1 MLTELGGYELQSVL
15 GSGATGTVYL
25 ARQLSTGRDV
35 AVKALAPALVELPGF
50 LQRFRTEARTMARFD
65 SENLVSVYDYFERD
79 GAAYLVMQY
88 VAGVSLRELIEKSG
102 PLQPEQ
108 AVGVL
113 AGALSGLAEAHR
125 LGIVHGD
132 VKPENILV
140 SPEGV
145 SKLVDF
151 GQSAPTGSHSLG
163 GSPAYASPEAVRDEP
178 LSPRSDLYA
187 AGVLCYELLT
197 GTLPFTGTPAEVLVA
212 QRDLQP
218 PRHPAI
224 PGPVA
229 DVLDRALAK
238 SPDDRQENAGVL
250 LFELNEAASRSYGA
264 DWRDRASVAAVAGV
278 VIGSL
283 TAVARAGLSGAGGP
297 PERASLAGRGSGVR
311 RLRRGARLT
320 RSAAAHHPVVAGIA
334 AVAVASTVTVVALVV
349 GNSAPLAGSWQLLS
363 ASLVTGSI
371 SCVNADHCVAL
382 AGGNAVVLAS
392 GGSVQVVSIP
402 PSDGTMTSVD
412 CASDRYCWAVGTLT
426 PTSGSASGRIITSVD
441 GGRTWNGGSL
451 PPGIAALSD
460 LSCVPDTTDCWAA
473 GGNSIIST
481 TDGRVWHLTAAPT
494 TAGTYDLISCPS
506 ASVCVATTTSA
517 GVLSTKDGGRTWL
530 VDKQSFPVLY
540 GTSSIDC
547 PSTTTCWMTGNYT
560 GGLPPTNFPAVY
572 RSTDGGATWTF
583 EALPKGIPI
592 YGTEHISCSKP
603 EDCLISATTNDGG
616 LLGSSGAPVFASTTT
631 GGSHWQVV
639 HAPPTFVFAP
649 ELDCVTARLC
659 WLSGGDGIGTTSDAG
674 RSWMPLLLP
683 ATMTPGGLSCRSA
696 RSCVLSGTAPF
707 ASFVHS
713 GIGGINPHAPFVLTG
728 TTAGGAIAATT
739 DGAKSWHFTFTEH
752 SLTDLG
758 AISCPVGA
766 ACEVAGELSSTSTEL
781 FHLAGSR
788 LIRTSAPSGLER
800 VTGLS
805 CDATTCWLVGVVAG
819 QSVVE
824 RSDGSGR
831 WSVQPVPAGTSLLGA
846 ISCPTSSLCVLTA
859 TVGSKPELLV
869 SFTKTGFETVPLPS
883 SVVSLGGLDCVNATT
898 CWLGATTSAPVLK
911 PAAVPASPSAVF
923 LRTTSLGRSSSSTD
937 VSWTSE
943 ALPPGLGAPAMLS
956 CPSLSTCVAVAPDT
970 PLGSVVLG
978 AGTFPVS
985 LVDSQR
991 VTAISAA

>member
-1 MLTELGGYELQSVL
+1 MFAEFRGYELQSVL

-88 VAGVSLRELIEKSG
+88 VAGVSLRELIDRSG

-113 AGALSGLAEAHR
+113 AGVLSGLAEAHR

-145 SKLVDF
+145 SKLIDF
-151 GQSAPTGSHSLG
+151 GQSGPTGSHSLG

-187 AGVLCYELLT
+187 AGLLCYELLT

-218 PRHPAI
+218 PRHRAI
-224 PGPVA
+224 PRRFA
-229 DVLDRALAK
+229 DVIDRALAK
-238 SPDDRQENAGVL
+238 SPDDRQENAEVL
-250 LFELNEAASRSYGA
+250 LFELDEAASTSYGA
-264 DWRDRASVAAVAGV
+264 DWRAQASIAAVAGA
-278 VIGSL
+278 VIGGS
-283 TAVARAGLSGAGGP
+283 TAAVRAGLPGASGAP
-297 PERASLAGRGSGVR
+297 ARASLAGRGRAVR

-320 RSAAAHHPVVAGIA
+320 RNAAVHHPVAAGIA
-334 AVAVASTVTVVALVV
+334 AVAVASTVAVVALV
-349 GNSAPLAGSWQLLS
+349 GNSAPLAGSWQLVS

-371 SCVNADHCVAL
+371 SCANADHCVAL
-382 AGGNAVVLAS
+382 AGPDAVVVS
-392 GGSVQVVSIP
+392 PGNSVQVVSLP
-402 PSDGTMTSVD
+402 PSSGTMTSVD
-412 CASDRYCWAVGTLT
+412 CSSDRYCWAVGSLS
-426 PTSGSASGRIITSVD
+426 PASGSAPGRIMTSVD
-441 GGRTWNGGSL
+441 AGHTWNGESL

-460 LSCVPDTTDCWAA
+460 LSCVPDTTDCWAV
-473 GGNSIIST
+473 GGTSVIST
-481 TDGRVWHLTAAPT
+481 TDGRVWHVTAAPT
-494 TAGTYDLISCPS
+494 NVGTYDLISCPS

-517 GVLSTKDGGRTWL
+517 GVLSTSNGGRTWL
-530 VDKQSFPVLY
+530 ANKQSFPLLY

-547 PSTTTCWMTGNYT
+547 PSTTRCWMTGNYS
-560 GGLPPTNFPAVY
+560 GGLPPTNFPAIY
-572 RSTDGGATWTF
+572 RSLDGGATWQS

-592 YGTEHISCSKP
+592 YGTDHISCSSP
-603 EDCLISATTNDGG
+603 EDCLVSATTNDGG
-616 LLGSSGAPVFASTTT
+616 LLGSSGAPVFASTTS
-631 GGSHWQVV
+631 GGSHWRVV
-639 HAPPTFVFAP
+639 RSPSTVVSAP
-649 ELDCVTARLC
+649 ELDCTTRTVC
-659 WLSGGDGIGTTSDAG
+659 WLSGGNGIGTTSDAG
-674 RSWMPLLLP
+674 RSWTPLLLP
-683 ATMTPGGLSCRSA
+683 ATMTPGGLSCANAS
-696 RSCVLSGTAPF
+696 SCLLSGSAPF
-707 ASFVHS
+707 DSFVRT
-713 GIGGINPHAPFVLTG
+713 GIGGNNPHGPFVLTG
-728 TTAGGAIAATT
+728 TTAGGALGTTT
-739 DGAKSWHFTFTEH
+739 DGARSWRFTLTDH

-781 FHLAGSR
+781 FRLAGTR
-788 LIRTSAPSGLER
+788 LIRTSAPAGLER

-805 CDATTCWLVGVVAG
+805 CDAATCWLVGVVAG

-831 WSVQPVPAGTSLLGA
+831 WSLQPLPAHASLLGA
-846 ISCPTSSLCVLTA
+846 ISCPASSLCVLTA
-859 TVGSKPELLV
+859 TVSSKPALLV
-869 SFTKTGFETVPLPS
+869 TYAKPGFATVPLPS
-883 SVVSLGGLDCVNATT
+883 SVVSLGGLDCVTATT
-898 CWLGATTSAPVLK
+898 CWLGATTAAPVLK
-911 PAAVPASPSAVF
+911 PAAASAAPSAVI
-923 LRTTSLGRSSSSTD
+923 LRTTSLGSSSPSTD

-943 ALPPGLGAPAMLS
+943 ALPPGLGAPAMIS

-970 PLGSVVLG
+970 PLAWVVLG
-978 AGTFPVS
+978 AGTLPASFASSP
-985 LVDSQR
+985 R
-991 VTAISAA
+991 VTATSAT